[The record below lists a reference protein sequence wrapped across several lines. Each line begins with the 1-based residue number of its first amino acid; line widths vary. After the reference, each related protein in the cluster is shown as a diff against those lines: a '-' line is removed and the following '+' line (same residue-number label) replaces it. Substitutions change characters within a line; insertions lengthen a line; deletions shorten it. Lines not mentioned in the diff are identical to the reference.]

1 MEKLLLEIPS
11 ELETEHLILRRYKKD
26 DGTQLLALFERNENR
41 QNLKEAVDEASE
53 ITTEKE
59 AEIRIRDMRAQWIG
73 RKRFVMGIW
82 LKTSHLYIGEIWIEP
97 KKWEVP
103 SFELGYFLDSGYWNM
118 GFAKEA
124 CLRSMEFIFNDLDA
138 HKIIIITRDTNER
151 SYRLA
156 EALGFTK
163 EGHHREASYKDGKR
177 WGLLYYGMLRIEF
190 DKLNRNGE

>member
-11 ELETEHLILRRYKKD
+11 ELETDRLILRRYRKG
-26 DGTQLLALFERNENR
+26 DGPQFLALFERNENR
-41 QNLKEAVDEASE
+41 RVLEEAVDEASE

-59 AEIRIRDMRAQWIG
+59 AEIRVREMRAQWIG

-82 LKTSHLYIGEIWIEP
+82 LKESQAYIGEIWIEP

-103 SFELGYFLDSGYWNM
+103 SFELGYFLDSAYWNK

-124 CLRSMEFIFNDLDA
+124 CLRSMDFIFDDLKA
-138 HKIIIITRDTNER
+138 HKIAIVTADNNER

-156 EALGFTK
+156 EALGFMR
-163 EGHHREASYKDGKR
+163 EGHHREVSCKDGKR
-177 WGLLYYGMLRIEF
+177 WGLFYYGMLRPEF
-190 DKLNRNGE
+190 DSLTRKGA